1 MLTARQSTAAEGG
14 VDADESMELKRF
26 GGKNEGSPNQKALIP
41 IVTNL
46 DYQSLLKGNLIQYLE
61 NQREIRMG
69 RAGIRV
75 EEQEQQ
81 EMVSG

>member
-1 MLTARQSTAAEGG
+1 MPKNLMGNFW
-14 VDADESMELKRF
+14 LKI
-26 GGKNEGSPNQKALIP
+26 EGSDNQLSQTWTI
-41 IVTNL
+41 NL
-46 DYQSLLKGNLIQYLE
+46 YYKGNLIQYLE

>member
-1 MLTARQSTAAEGG
+1 MK
-14 VDADESMELKRF
+14 VC
-26 GGKNEGSPNQKALIP
+26 
-41 IVTNL
+41 VTNL
-46 DYQSLLKGNLIQYLE
+46 DYQSLLKGNLIQYPE